1 MVLIVVGVV
10 PLVTVS
16 WKLIAK
22 SRDTITTAEQQNQLM
37 LAIAIRRELD
47 LRVESFETQ
56 LQAVAQGLA
65 AAVPRRGTIPRE
77 EIRQVL
83 GQVLDE
89 RTTYVRYT
97 YFEGQQVRS
106 VSAGDHPEY
115 LEPRFAASLPLAAEA
130 ISRHADP
137 AEAQRAVVSGPI
149 LLETTPPRA
158 ALLVAAPVVS
168 NGSFRGVLTSLVD
181 LERAWDGIA
190 VLEGKGHAVFALDR
204 DAIVFARNDKAR
216 ARVGESARESA
227 TLRPFLL
234 AANLPLNVV
243 QFELPLDGEVEPY
256 IGVLAETER
265 GWGIYVSQTES
276 KVLWTVHD
284 MEWTA
289 TMWTLALVGVAGLVA
304 LLLARTL
311 SGPINRLAAA
321 SRALARGDYSARV
334 AVRSRDEIG
343 ELAHTFNRMA
353 AEIEVSILRLR
364 EANREINELFL
375 GTIRALTEAIDAK
388 DPYTQGH
395 SQRVNRYSMI
405 IAGQLGLSDAELREI
420 HVASLLHDVGKI
432 GIEDHIL
439 KKTSALTDDEFEII
453 KTHPV
458 LGANIMAPIRQ
469 MKNMLPGLRHH
480 HERCDG
486 SGYPDRLERAGIPFM
501 ARIIAVADTFDAI
514 TTNRPY
520 QRRMTFEQAVAR
532 INELKGPA
540 LDDEVV
546 EAFNRACHAGLIRLG
561 EEGPVPAPPALEPSA
576 V

>member
-1 MVLIVVGVV
+1 V

-16 WKLIAK
+16 WNLIAR
-22 SRDTITTAEQQNQLM
+22 SRETITTAEQQNQLM
-37 LAIAIRRELD
+37 LAISIGREID
-47 LRVESFETQ
+47 LRVESFMTQ
-56 LQAVAQGLA
+56 LQRVAQGLA
-65 AAVPRRGTIPRE
+65 AAVRRRGTIPRE

-83 GQVLDE
+83 GQVMDE

-97 YFEGQQVRS
+97 YFEGQEVRS

-115 LEPRFAASLPLAAEA
+115 LEPSFAASLPLAAEA
-130 ISRHADP
+130 FARHVDRAQ
-137 AEAQRAVVSGPI
+137 AQRAVVSEPI
-149 LLETTPPRA
+149 ILATTPPRA

-181 LERAWDGIA
+181 LQKAWEGIA
-190 VLEGKGHAVFALDR
+190 VLERTGHVAFALDR
-204 DAIVFARNDKAR
+204 DGTVFATNDAAR
-216 ARVGESARESA
+216 LRVGEDARESA
-227 TLRPFLL
+227 LMQPFL
-234 AANLPLNVV
+234 AAAKLPRNVV
-243 QFELPLDGEVEPY
+243 HFEVRRDGEAQRH
-256 IGVLAETER
+256 IGAFEETER
-265 GWGIYVSQTES
+265 GWGVYVLQTDS
-276 KVLWTVHD
+276 NVYWTVHH
-284 MEWTA
+284 MERTA
-289 TMWTLALVGVAGLVA
+289 TTWTLALVGIAGLVA
-304 LLLARTL
+304 IVLARTL

-343 ELAHTFNRMA
+343 ELAYTFNRMA
-353 AEIEVSILRLR
+353 AEIEASILRLR
-364 EANREINELFL
+364 EANREINDLFL
-375 GTIRALTEAIDAK
+375 GTIRALSEAIDAK
-388 DPYTQGH
+388 DPYTEGH

-405 IAGQLGLSDAELREI
+405 IARQLGLSDAELREI

-439 KKTSALTDDEFEII
+439 KKTSALTDEEFEII

-458 LGANIMAPIRQ
+458 LGANIMSPIRQ

-486 SGYPDRLERAGIPFM
+486 SGYPDRLKREGIPFM

-546 EAFNRACHAGLIRLG
+546 EAFNRACHAGLIRLA
-561 EEGPVPAPPALEPSA
+561 EAGPSSTPALEPTA